1 MLSDRL
7 AKANPWSVRLGVL
20 GGWSLFTVM
29 VLAISWGGTAVRGR
43 TFDLE
48 NMVAWNLGWL
58 LWAGTTFVVAALARR
73 FPLERRQLVRGLAIH
88 VLLGLAVVIATQGAE
103 FALVHALAWLRP
115 DMFRPYTFVELVVYK
130 FHIYFLIYWMIL
142 GATRAIDYYVRF
154 RESELLASDLEA
166 RLVEA
171 QLQALKNQLH
181 PHFLFNTHHSIVSL
195 MLNNENPAAIK
206 MLTRLSDLLRI
217 TLKKT
222 DRQVGSLREE
232 LDALNLYLGIQRERY
247 RERLAV
253 QLDVEPAALTAEVP
267 CLLLQ
272 PIVENALQHGIEP
285 LASGGTLRIAA
296 VCDGGQL
303 VITVSD
309 NGPGPPDDLD
319 LERGS
324 GIGLRNTRTRLER
337 LYGARQKFTIARGCE
352 GGTEVRIMLPFRPAS
367 DE

>member
-1 MLSDRL
+1 MLSDRP
-7 AKANPWSVRLGVL
+7 AKTNPWSVRLGVL
-20 GGWSLFTVM
+20 GGWSLFAMM

-43 TFDLE
+43 TFDLA

-73 FPLERRQLVRGLAIH
+73 FPLERRQLLRGLAIH
-88 VLLGLAVVIATQGAE
+88 VFLGLAVVTATQGAE
-103 FALVHALAWLRP
+103 FALVHALAWLQP
-115 DMFRPYTFVELVVYK
+115 DMFRAYTFVELVVYK

-142 GATRAIDYYVRF
+142 GATRAIDYYARF

-166 RLVEA
+166 RLVTA

-222 DRQVGSLREE
+222 DQQVGSLREE
-232 LDALNLYLGIQRERY
+232 LDAIDLYLGIQRERY

-253 QLDVEPAALTAEVP
+253 QLDIQAAALAAEVP

-285 LASGGTLRIAA
+285 LASGGMLRIAA
-296 VCDGGQL
+296 AREGEQL
-303 VITVSD
+303 VLTVSD
-309 NGPGPPDDLD
+309 NGPGIACDLD
-319 LERGS
+319 LENGS
-324 GIGLRNTRTRLER
+324 GIGLRNTRTRLAR
-337 LYGARQKFTIARGCE
+337 LFGEQQSFAIARGGD
-352 GGTEVRIMLPFRPAS
+352 GGTEVRITLPFRPAS
-367 DE
+367 HE